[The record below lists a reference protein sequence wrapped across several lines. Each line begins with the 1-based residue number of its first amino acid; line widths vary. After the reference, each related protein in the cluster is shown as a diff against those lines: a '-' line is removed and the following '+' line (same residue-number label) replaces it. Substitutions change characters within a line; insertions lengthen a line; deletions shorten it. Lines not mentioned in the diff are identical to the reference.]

1 MFKKIILM
9 GAVALVAVLG
19 IVATVS
25 AKGGFDEFG
34 YNDTARVFNGTGSSW
49 CLAGGRAANCVGD
62 YSNDKLV
69 MKWNA
74 AWDACNAA
82 QGTLDENTAA
92 ACAGAWTNNEWNGMA
107 PGGSGAVWHYK
118 IVWIGGSCGADGNP
132 LPDGGYCIWG
142 SYEVLMD
149 QGLDPSFGSG
159 HLWFAHAIPNGYG
172 GN

>member
-34 YNDTARVFNGTGSSW
+34 YNDTARIFVGPADGVDRALDGTVWGDP
-49 CLAGGRAANCVGD
+49 AYAND
-62 YSNDKLV
+62 LLV

-74 AWDACNAA
+74 AWDECNDA
-82 QGTLDENTAA
+82 GNDDED
-92 ACAGAWTNNEWNGMA
+92 ACAGAWTSNEWNGNVA
-107 PGGSGAVWHYK
+107 DGSGEVWHYK
-118 IVWIGGSCGADGNP
+118 IVWIGSCGADGTE
-132 LPDGGYCIWG
+132 LPDGGYCLWG

-149 QGLDPSFGSG
+149 QGTADGVHYVLT
-159 HLWFAHAIPNGYG
+159 HAVPNGYG
-172 GN
+172 GR

>member
-49 CLAGGRAANCVGD
+49 CLAGGQAANCLGI
-62 YSNDKLV
+62 YSPDKLV

-74 AWDACNAA
+74 AWDDCNAN
-82 QGTLDENTAA
+82 GYDDPLY
-92 ACAGAWTNNEWNGMA
+92 CAGAWTSNSWNGNV
-107 PGGSGAVWHYK
+107 PGGSGEVWHYK
-118 IVWIGGSCGADGNP
+118 IIWVGSAGEASDYWRE
-132 LPDGGYCIWG
+132 GGYLVWNN
-142 SYEVLMD
+142 YEVIMD
-149 QGLDPSFGSG
+149 QGIADGVHSVL
-159 HLWFAHAIPNGYG
+159 AHAVPNGYG
-172 GN
+172 GR